1 MPIYICLTTTYF
13 SFEGQYYQQN
23 DEVAMGS
30 PLLST
35 VTNIFLEHL
44 EKIAMQTANKST
56 INVASICGWHFL
68 IMALWTGRAQSVS
81 EAHQQLTTIHPVY
94 HGGRRWR
101 KDLLSWCT
109 WLWRTMEV
117 YCKPT
122 HTDRNYQLYHP
133 HHIKT
138 GIIRTL
144 MRWCKQIC
152 NTAEAADHEW
162 HHLIHV
168 FTVK

>member
-56 INVASICGWHFL
+56 INVASICG
-68 IMALWTGRAQSVS
+68 
-81 EAHQQLTTIHPVY
+81 
-94 HGGRRWR
+94 
-101 KDLLSWCT
+101 
-109 WLWRTMEV
+109 
-117 YCKPT
+117 
-122 HTDRNYQLYHP
+122 
-133 HHIKT
+133 
-138 GIIRTL
+138 
-144 MRWCKQIC
+144 
-152 NTAEAADHEW
+152 
-162 HHLIHV
+162 
-168 FTVK
+168 